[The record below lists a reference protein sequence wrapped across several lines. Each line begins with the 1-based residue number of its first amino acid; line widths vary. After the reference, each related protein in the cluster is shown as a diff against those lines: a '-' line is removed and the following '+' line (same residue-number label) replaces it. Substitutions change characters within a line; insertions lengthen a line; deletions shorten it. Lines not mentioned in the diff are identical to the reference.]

1 MFMLIPKKAEKWR
14 KAMEMTKKGKTVLKN
29 IEGEE
34 NVPSTVRNKFF
45 QKLSKTYTDGMDP
58 LKHMEKVLSSI
69 SETALSGPKADIED
83 MELLIRFSRMARLP
97 EQPLL
102 KKAGVGFSCL
112 LKNPGLISV
121 LAKLH
126 LGNQRGIVWTALEGL
141 VSSDIVNGM
150 PIEDV
155 LNKLGLTEKFIEP
168 WYKVVYNASDIGAPC
183 LVPTVLDAGSNYR
196 FRPPTKDA
204 SHGMTS
210 PCSGGGSGY
219 PECVHQT
226 CVIDKPGI
234 TTYIV

>member
-1 MFMLIPKKAEKWR
+1 MHIPKKAQKWR

-29 IEGEE
+29 IEREE
-34 NVPSTVRNKFF
+34 NVPSVVKNKFF
-45 QKLSKTYTDGMDP
+45 QKLSKTYKVGMDP
-58 LKHMEKVLSSI
+58 LEHMEKVLSSI

-102 KKAGVGFSCL
+102 KKAGVGFSRL

-121 LAKLH
+121 LTKLH
-126 LGNQRGIVWTALEGL
+126 LGNRRGIVWAALEAL
-141 VSSDIVNGM
+141 VSSDITNGM

-183 LVPTVLDAGSNYR
+183 LVPTVLDAGRNHR
-196 FRPPTKDA
+196 FRPQTKDA
-204 SHGMTS
+204 MYGMTS

-219 PECVHQT
+219 PECVHQK
-226 CVIDKPGI
+226 CVVDKPGI
-234 TTYIV
+234 ELYIV

>member
-1 MFMLIPKKAEKWR
+1 MLIPKNAEKWR
-14 KAMEMTKKGKTVLKN
+14 KAMEMTKEGKAVLKN
-29 IEGEE
+29 IEREE
-34 NVPSTVRNKFF
+34 NVPSVVKNKFF
-45 QKLSKTYTDGMDP
+45 QKLSKTYKVGMDP
-58 LKHMEKVLSSI
+58 LKHMEKVLSSLAK
-69 SETALSGPKADIED
+69 TALSGPKADIRI

-102 KKAGVGFSCL
+102 KKAGVGFSRL

-121 LAKLH
+121 LTKLH
-126 LGNQRGIVWTALEGL
+126 LGNRRGIVWVALEAL
-141 VSSDIVNGM
+141 VSTDIANGM

-155 LNKLGLTEKFIEP
+155 LNKLGLTKKFVEP
-168 WYKVVYNASDIGAPC
+168 WYQVVYNASDIGAPC
-183 LVPTVLDAGSNYR
+183 LVPTVLDAGSNHR

-204 SHGMTS
+204 PHGMTS